1 MNFFLQIFDFAM
13 IFEIR
18 VANYQSGQFQ
28 HGQSLVPDAWTQS
41 LVGLLSL
48 ITHQTN
54 RGNENDSIGNNVQK
68 ELIGTKKT
76 APLKFFQKLSP
87 INFSPRD
94 ISRHRQ
100 PFLYHRNSRIIF
112 RIEIFDRMQYKFY
125 IIKIVSK
132 ISVMNILS
140 KNCVIPL

>member
-1 MNFFLQIFDFAM
+1 MVPAWT
-13 IFEIR
+13 
-18 VANYQSGQFQ
+18 
-28 HGQSLVPDAWTQS
+28 QSLVPDAWTQS
-41 LVGLLSL
+41 LVGMLSL
-48 ITHQTN
+48 IIHQIN
-54 RGNENDSIGNNVQK
+54 RKNQNDSIGNNVQWNIGK
-68 ELIGTKKT
+68 CPKVLIGTKKMHHSKT
-76 APLKFFQKLSP
+76 PSKFAQKLSP

-100 PFLYHRNSRIIF
+100 PFWNHRNSRIIF
-112 RIEIFDRMQYKFY
+112 RIEIFDRMQYKFH

>member
-1 MNFFLQIFDFAM
+1 MVPAWT
-13 IFEIR
+13 
-18 VANYQSGQFQ
+18 
-28 HGQSLVPDAWTQS
+28 QSLVPDAWTQS

-54 RGNENDSIGNNVQK
+54 RENENDSIGNNVHWNAEK
-68 ELIGTKKT
+68 TSKSIDCTRKKLHHSKT
-76 APLKFFQKLSP
+76 PSKFVHKLSP
-87 INFSPRD
+87 INFSPKD

-100 PFLYHRNSRIIF
+100 PFWNHRNSRIIF
-112 RIEIFDRMQYKFY
+112 RIEIFDRMQYKFH